1 MTVMTFQMIVGTSM
15 RFRRA
20 NKKFRDKQSRA
31 FNQSCIKPEPE
42 EKMMIKTTMYFGRN
56 INQSDGFLFEV
67 TYMNWIGF
75 LQQVVDKYYSGYTW
89 WNATGVWNSKTEDAF
104 VLEIVHEKAAEEAG
118 KIADIACEYKKLY
131 SQDSVM
137 VTVQELSLVFV

>member
-1 MTVMTFQMIVGTSM
+1 MTVMIFQRIVGTSM

-31 FNQSCIKPEPE
+31 FNQACIKPEPE
-42 EKMMIKTTMYFGRN
+42 EKTMIKTTMYFGRDMKGHN
-56 INQSDGFLFEV
+56 GFVFEV

-89 WNATGVWNSKTEDAF
+89 WNATGVWHSKTEDAF

-118 KIADIACEYKKLY
+118 KIADIAGEYKKLY
-131 SQDSVM
+131 EQDSVL
-137 VTVQELSLVFV
+137 VTVQELNVTFI

>member
-137 VTVQELSLVFV
+137 VTVQELNVTFI